1 MAITYTRTFTHHE
14 WLDNVSR
21 VQAGGDDGFN
31 VRFHSLE
38 GEFDTISRVVEQI
51 AGALDQLSATPAAQ
65 EVRLSFTPTLVGTS
79 GAPWS
84 HGVGFAQKPA
94 GATSASGMMS
104 MTLPHGARI
113 RQFRAAGQNSGAGNL
128 RISLVR
134 QSASD
139 PAAVSDQIAR
149 VDGQDN
155 PFNVPAV

>member
-1 MAITYTRTFTHHE
+1 MAITYNRTFTHHE

-38 GEFDTISRVVEQI
+38 GEFDAISRVVVQI
-51 AGALDQLSATPAAQ
+51 SQALDQLSATPPAQ
-65 EVRLSFTPTLVGTS
+65 EVRATFTPTLIATS
-79 GAPWS
+79 GAPWA

-94 GATSASGMMS
+94 NATSATGMMS
-104 MTLPHGARI
+104 MTLPNGARI
-113 RQFRAAGQNSGAGNL
+113 RQFRAAGQNGGAGNL
-128 RISLVR
+128 RIALVR

-139 PAAVSDQIAR
+139 PNAAADQIAR

-155 PFNVPAV
+155 P